1 MIKIS
6 EYLSDT
12 DLEFLNE
19 ARKICP
25 VGFIKNRKYI
35 NARFIL
41 SVKMFLDKVRANTN
55 DFQSRLNEFYNKVEN
70 ILNIINTNNLSKTA
84 RLVLDNFGK
93 DELEIYLGFT
103 RITRKSYYNK
113 SLREFHK
120 GNIYPPSEY
129 LKVIAKTQTNLHYLA
144 PFPQSE
150 MDFFQ
155 SLDSKLKKR
164 YAVYARYRV
173 RVNQKYLSP
182 TEYYKSV
189 KKNKG
194 RVKLTKRPKYMVD
207 DLPNEREYQ
216 KKFKQLWTR
225 PEFLAQKK
233 EQYENAKIS

>member
-19 ARKICP
+19 ARRMCP
-25 VGFIKNRKYI
+25 ASFTKNRQYI
-35 NARFIL
+35 DLRFIL
-41 SVKMFLDKVRANTN
+41 GVKMFLDKVKVKTN

-70 ILNIINTNNLSKTA
+70 IIDIVNKDNLSETA
-84 RLVLDNFGK
+84 RFVLDNFGK
-93 DELEIYLGFT
+93 DELEIYLGFDSN
-103 RITRKSYYNK
+103 TRKNYYSK
-113 SLREFHK
+113 AWRETQK
-120 GNIYPPSEY
+120 GNTHTPSDY
-129 LKVIAKTQTNLHYLA
+129 LKVMAKTQSNLHYLT

-155 SLDSKLKKR
+155 SLECKLKKR
-164 YAVYARYRV
+164 YTNYALHKIQ
-173 RVNQKYLSP
+173 NIQKYLSP

-194 RVKLTKRPKYMVD
+194 RVKLTKRPKYLVD

-216 KKFKQLWTR
+216 NKFKQLWMR

-233 EQYENAKIS
+233 EQYENEKIY